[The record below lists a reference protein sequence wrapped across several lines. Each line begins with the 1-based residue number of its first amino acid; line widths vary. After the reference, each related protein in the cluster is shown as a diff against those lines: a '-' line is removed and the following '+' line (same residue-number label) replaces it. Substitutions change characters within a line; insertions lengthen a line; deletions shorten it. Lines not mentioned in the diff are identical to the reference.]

1 MVFSLSTKA
10 SLSES
15 LERVL
20 TNEVDARLAVRAG
33 DLDIAERVHETRKSI
48 KRLRALLR
56 LYRGALPHALYER
69 EDAVLW
75 RLGQSLG
82 RARDAV
88 ALGESLHR
96 LILDAPP
103 DARTRLADRSR
114 ELEDALVAASETT
127 PNDVD
132 AALASVHDGLGALR
146 ARAADWTIERR
157 GFSVI
162 APGLRRTYARGRRAL
177 EQARQRPS
185 EKRLHTLRTWVKR
198 HQYQLT
204 LLEPLWPDPIKAFR
218 HEAQRLGELLGHD
231 HDLSLLE
238 RRFDGLSERPD
249 LATLE
254 PVLRTV
260 TEDCHSTFQ
269 REALDLGARLYA
281 ESPARFAARYREY
294 FDAWP

>member
-1 MVFSLSTKA
+1 MAFSLTTKA

-33 DLDIAERVHETRKSI
+33 DADTAERVHETRKSI

-56 LYRGALPHALYER
+56 LYRGAIPHALYER

-96 LILDAPP
+96 LILAAPP
-103 DARTRLADRSR
+103 ETRTRLADRSR
-114 ELEDALVAASETT
+114 ELEDALVAASET
-127 PNDVD
+127 PKDVE

-146 ARAADWTIERR
+146 ARATDWTIDRQ
-157 GFSVI
+157 GFSAI

-218 HEAQRLGELLGHD
+218 HEAQRLGELLGYD

-238 RRFDGLSERPD
+238 RRFEALSERPE
-249 LATLE
+249 LAPLE
-254 PVLRTV
+254 PVLRNV
-260 TEDCHSTFQ
+260 AEDCHSTFR

-281 ESPARFAARYREY
+281 EPPGRFAARYREY